1 MFWRSLFGLSL
12 GFLLGVAIVAYYLF
26 AIMAATILFTIG
38 VVLILLIVPAPLGLV
53 CIALGFKLL
62 NP

>member
-1 MFWRSLFGLSL
+1 MFWRSFFGLSL
-12 GFLLGVAIVAYYLF
+12 GFLLGVAIVAYYLV
-26 AIMAATILFTIG
+26 AIIAASLLFTVG
-38 VVLILLIVPAPLGLV
+38 LVLILLVVPAPLGFV

>member
-1 MFWRSLFGLSL
+1 MFWKSLFGLSL
-12 GFLLGVAIVAYYLF
+12 GFLLGVAIVAYYLV
-26 AIMAATILFTIG
+26 AIIAAALLFTIG
-38 VVLILLIVPAPLGLV
+38 IALILPIVTAPLGFV

>member
-1 MFWRSLFGLSL
+1 MFLRSLVALSL
-12 GFLLGVAIVAYYLF
+12 GFLLGVAIVAYYLM
-26 AIMAATILFTIG
+26 AIITATILFTVGIA
-38 VVLILLIVPAPLGLV
+38 LILLVVPAPLGLA